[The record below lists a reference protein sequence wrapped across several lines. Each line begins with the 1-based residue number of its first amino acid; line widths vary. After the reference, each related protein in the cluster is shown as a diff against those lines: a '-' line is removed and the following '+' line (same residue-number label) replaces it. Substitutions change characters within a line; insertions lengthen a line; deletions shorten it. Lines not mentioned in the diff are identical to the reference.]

1 MKTPKEWLCGS
12 NTLLVFESDISDIQ
26 SDAAADAEA
35 RGVVKGL
42 RMAAVIIDR
51 KLPQIQ
57 AEYAQGL
64 IIVKAAYLERELAA
78 KEKV

>member
-42 RMAAVIIDR
+42 RMAA
-51 KLPQIQ
+51 
-57 AEYAQGL
+57 G
-64 IIVKAAYLERELAA
+64 IVSQNTTKGFECHETDICFHANRLERELAA